1 MLMHIRRPE
10 PVPVGRRRGRRPRQ
24 GEHRPDSDPHCC
36 QPRCK
41 STSHAS
47 TRLPRRSFSCVM
59 ILSTARRLLGNAH
72 SVSTPTAV
80 PNVGQTISC
89 TNAAEIGG
97 RPGSRSSC
105 GLIGVFNSPAPQD
118 LGRALTTSV
127 LSKAACTLA
136 GLVYGQLLV
145 RRLKSWSWTTSH
157 SPQQDIGH
165 NTNSCI
171 VGQNFASVCHAPLA

>member
-47 TRLPRRSFSCVM
+47 TRLPRRSFSCAM
-59 ILSTARRLLGNAH
+59 ILSAARRLLGNAH

-80 PNVGQTISC
+80 PNWDRRSVARMLLRLVAGLVAEAL
-89 TNAAEIGG
+89 AALSECSTAGTAG
-97 RPGSRSSC
+97 PW
-105 GLIGVFNSPAPQD
+105 Q
-118 LGRALTTSV
+118 ALTTSV

-157 SPQQDIGH
+157 SPQQDIGD